1 MALSARSITLH
12 DVARDAGVSA
22 ASVSR
27 ILTGRFRGEPAV
39 AERVRAIARQL
50 GYVPH
55 GGARA
60 LITRRAG
67 AMGVLLPDIFGE
79 FFSEL
84 LRGADAAARA
94 AGVQLLVAGAHSA
107 PEELVAA
114 IGAMRGRVDGYL
126 VMAPHTAARAALA
139 QLAAHTP
146 TVVVGASDRAVP
158 FPALVVDNRGG
169 ARAMAQHLLACRYD
183 RIAFIGGPRGNADA
197 TARRSGFL
205 QALRGSA
212 AARTL
217 IELPGDF
224 NQQAGWDAARALL
237 RAPRRPRALFAANDA
252 MAIGALS
259 ALHDAGVRVPDEIA
273 VAGFDD
279 IPMARFLAPSLT
291 TVHVPIAALGERA
304 MQRLLDGVRHGTHA
318 TVFRE
323 VVPTSLVHRAST
335 GAPADPVTMRGVA

>member
-1 MALSARSITLH
+1 MAHPPRSITLH
-12 DVARDAGVSA
+12 DVARDAGVSV
-22 ASVSR
+22 ASASR
-27 ILTGRFRGEPAV
+27 VLTGRFRGEAAV
-39 AERVRAIARQL
+39 AERVRVSASRL

-67 AMGVLLPDIFGE
+67 AIGVLLPDIFGE

-94 AGVQLLVAGAHSA
+94 AGCQLLVAGAHSR
-107 PEELVAA
+107 PDELVAA

-126 VMAPHTAARAALA
+126 VMAPHNGAQPAIA
-139 QLAAHTP
+139 QLAAQMP
-146 TVVVGASDRAVP
+146 VVVIGGTAQRSVLP
-158 FPALVVDNRGG
+158 SLVVDNRGG
-169 ARAMAQHLLACRYD
+169 ARAVGEHLLTRGYQTL
-183 RIAFIGGPRGNADA
+183 AFVGGPAGNADA
-197 TARRSGFL
+197 SARRAGFL
-205 QALRGSA
+205 HALRDTSQ
-212 AARTL
+212 ARSL

-224 NQQAGWDAARALL
+224 HQQAGWDAIRQLV
-237 RAPRRPRALFAANDA
+237 RRPKLPRALFAANDA

-259 ALHDAGVRVPDEIA
+259 ALHEAGIRVPDDMA
-273 VAGFDD
+273 VVGFDD

-291 TVHVPIAALGERA
+291 TVHVPIATLGERA
-304 MQRLLDGVRHGTHA
+304 MMRLLEGVRHGTHE

-335 GAPADPVTMRGVA
+335 GAHVDSSLSRGVA